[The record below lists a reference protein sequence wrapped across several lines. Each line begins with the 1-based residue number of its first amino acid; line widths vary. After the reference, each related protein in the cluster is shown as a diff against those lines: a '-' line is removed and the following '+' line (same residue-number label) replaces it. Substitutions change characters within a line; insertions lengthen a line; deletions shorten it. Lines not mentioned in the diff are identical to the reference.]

1 MTWTECQSSDG
12 WRIGIFSDPQPG
24 VIRHKNTTPVFYCT
38 VLRFL
43 IFLFPTTRT
52 FGVFMT
58 INIKE
63 TCMDVLIFRG
73 AMVALQRAR

>member
-1 MTWTECQSSDG
+1 MSWIECQRCDC

-24 VIRHKNTTPVFYCT
+24 VIRHKNTTPAFYCT
-38 VLRFL
+38 VLCFL
-43 IFLFPTTRT
+43 IFLFPTIRT

-63 TCMDVLIFRG
+63 TCMDVLIFHG
-73 AMVALQRAR
+73 TMVALQHAR